1 MKKLFGNYNLILFSV
16 ILITS
21 AGIGGIYLIAGIL
34 LQKSNDFYFL
44 FRNFFLIFLFIIFL
58 WHLQLFLNE
67 QLCKFI
73 QPKIVSIIIFIL
85 SALMGIFGMILL
97 GANLNVFPNIPSNK
111 PEAHA
116 FRGFV
121 ASVFVFTFRH
131 AAHILVK
138 NKEIEAENE
147 KLKRN
152 QLENQL
158 LQLKAQLNPHFL
170 FNSLN
175 TLKAMVEN
183 KDENSVEFLIK
194 LSEVY
199 RYFLENSEA
208 NLVTIKDELKIANA
222 YFFMLKNRFEDNISL
237 EIALSESDL
246 ERKMPAM
253 SVQLL
258 IENVVKHNVISR
270 SKPLTIKLYL
280 QNDILIIQNNYQP
293 KRNPEPSTKI
303 GLENLNNR
311 CKILLNR
318 ELMIEKTADN
328 FIVKLPLL

>member
-1 MKKLFGNYNLILFSV
+1 MKVQKIYIRIILLSSLSIASIYLVLSIIRNDDHKLFNLFVDFFKIFIFSV
-16 ILITS
+16 SFWVL
-21 AGIGGIYLIAGIL
+21 
-34 LQKSNDFYFL
+34 N
-44 FRNFFLIFLFIIFL
+44 
-58 WHLQLFLNE
+58 LQLFGYISKRFSERSAYLILIFCTSFLAYFAMLYLSTYLSILNE
-67 QLCKFI
+67 IK
-73 QPKIVSIIIFIL
+73 
-85 SALMGIFGMILL
+85 GIKSSGIGFRGVV
-97 GANLNVFPNIPSNK
+97 ANLLVITFLYSTNIFSK
-111 PEAHA
+111 Y
-116 FRGFV
+116 
-121 ASVFVFTFRH
+121 
-131 AAHILVK
+131 
-138 NKEIEAENE
+138 KEIEAENE

-237 EIALSESDL
+237 EIALSESDF

-253 SVQLL
+253 SLQLL
-258 IENVVKHNVISR
+258 IENAVKHNIISR
-270 SKPLTIKLYL
+270 SKPLTIKVFL
-280 QNDILIIQNNYQP
+280 QNDILVIQNNYQP

-311 CKILLNR
+311 CKILLNK

-328 FIVKLPLL
+328 FVVKLPLL